1 MLFAMKNKIDEVYV
15 LKTYIVSNI
24 NDGTGT
30 GPRCITCYF
39 LAKKEKEKYFELFS
53 NVEIKKESSYF
64 NAPVIEEVKP
74 LTDYISDEYKKK
86 AMESKLLFD
95 FLLHLNMENIM
106 ELIIDIEN
114 GGKKDGEWYNRQW
127 CSVP

>member
-1 MLFAMKNKIDEVYV
+1 M
-15 LKTYIVSNI
+15 
-24 NDGTGT
+24 
-30 GPRCITCYF
+30 
-39 LAKKEKEKYFELFS
+39 
-53 NVEIKKESSYF
+53 
-64 NAPVIEEVKP
+64 KP

-114 GGKKDGEWYNRQW
+114 GGKKDGE
-127 CSVP
+127 